1 VSKDS
6 NTANALADFVPTYA
20 QVSAAERLLVAQA
33 RLDAVAPIVDAYER
47 EILERHQWRID
58 PKYLEKGCA
67 DQVILDPAHAY
78 LLNERDVAV
87 YFAEC
92 EAAAAQ
98 AGLLPKTPGNCPKLE
113 AKDLVR
119 RAENALLDEMSAI
132 SGLEVLKSDQ
142 YFPRDLRAKTIEL
155 HMGLLAPYLRD
166 AQTILNEFKER
177 TPKLPKMG

>member
-1 VSKDS
+1 MSKDS
-6 NTANALADFVPTYA
+6 NTANALADFVPTYE

-47 EILERHQWRID
+47 EILERHQWHID
-58 PKYLEKGCA
+58 SKYLEKGCK

-78 LLNERDVAV
+78 LLNEQDAVV

-119 RAENALLDEMSAI
+119 RAENVLLDEMSTI
-132 SGLEVLKSDQ
+132 PGLEVLNSDQ
-142 YFPRDLRAKTIEL
+142 YFPHDLRAKTLEL
-155 HMGLLAPYLRD
+155 HLGLLAPYLRD
-166 AQTILNEFKER
+166 AQTILNEFKDR